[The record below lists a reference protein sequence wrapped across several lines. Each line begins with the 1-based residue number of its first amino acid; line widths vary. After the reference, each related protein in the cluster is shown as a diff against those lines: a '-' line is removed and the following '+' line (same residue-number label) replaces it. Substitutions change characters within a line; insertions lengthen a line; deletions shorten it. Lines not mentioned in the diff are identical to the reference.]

1 MGIGKENRKL
11 LLYRLTTII
20 KALFPHQNTY
30 NPHQEQQ
37 EVTKYL
43 DQEEQ
48 LLFNELVHSITLLN
62 GFSRIN
68 NQNQIISTKT
78 DLVNALQLTLP
89 KELQL
94 TQKNLNI
101 HSKLSEIFDS
111 STFDYVSAGSRLKT
125 SKTTLKRQFRP
136 LIAHGLI
143 KQLPSKES
151 SRALFQII
159 KITEK
164 TELNTSQEIFEI
176 MQGDWKDFIG
186 FVEF

>member
-1 MGIGKENRKL
+1 MGIGKRL
-11 LLYRLTTII
+11 LLHRLNTII
-20 KALFPHQNTY
+20 KAIFPNHHTK
-30 NPHQEQQ
+30 NPYQIEQI
-37 EVTKYL
+37 ETIKSL
-43 DQEEQ
+43 DLEDKI
-48 LLFNELVHSITLLN
+48 LFNELVHSITLLN

-101 HSKLSEIFDS
+101 HSKLSEIFES

-136 LIAHGLI
+136 LIIHGLI
-143 KQLPSKES
+143 KQLPSENSK
-151 SRALFQII
+151 RALFQTI

-164 TELNTSQEIFEI
+164 TELNTSQEIFET
-176 MQGDWKDFIG
+176 MQDDWKDFVG

>member
-1 MGIGKENRKL
+1 MGIGKRL
-11 LLYRLTTII
+11 LLHRLNTII
-20 KALFPHQNTY
+20 KALFPNHHTK
-30 NPHQEQQ
+30 NPYQIEQI
-37 EVTKYL
+37 ETIKNL
-43 DQEEQ
+43 DLEDKI
-48 LLFNELVHSITLLN
+48 LLKELVHSITLLN

-68 NQNQIISTKT
+68 NENQITSTRT

-94 TQKNLNI
+94 TQKNLEI
-101 HSKLSEIFDS
+101 HSKLSAIFKEQP
-111 STFDYVSAGSRLKT
+111 FDYVSAGSRLKT

-164 TELNTSQEIFEI
+164 TELNTSQEIFET
-176 MQGDWKDFIG
+176 MQGEWKDFIG